1 MIFPQDVH
9 KLIQNKNR
17 IAGDNKI
24 QLIIVLFVL
33 GNVFGFFGLYFL
45 VSFIAPGAPLSVV
58 ITIQLILLVIIGVFV
73 FRFAI
78 FDENSKKREYQ
89 GQQSDS
95 FTRYMYIR

>member
-45 VSFIAPGAPLSVV
+45 VSFIAPGAPCRLAGA
-58 ITIQLILLVIIGVFV
+58 LFL
-73 FRFAI
+73 
-78 FDENSKKREYQ
+78 
-89 GQQSDS
+89 
-95 FTRYMYIR
+95 